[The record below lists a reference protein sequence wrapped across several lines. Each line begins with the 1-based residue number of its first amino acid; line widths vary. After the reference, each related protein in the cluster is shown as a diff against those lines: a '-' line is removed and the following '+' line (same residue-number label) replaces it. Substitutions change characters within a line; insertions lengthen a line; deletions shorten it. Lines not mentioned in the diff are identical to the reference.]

1 MKERMKMF
9 THISGEGST
18 VSDTE
23 LEEIINEWLAGVDG
37 KIAAITQSES
47 QRSAKGQ
54 HITVCVWYRPGEAAS
69 S

>member
-23 LEEIINEWLAGVDG
+23 LEAIINEWLADVDG
-37 KIAAITQSES
+37 KIASITQSES
-47 QRSAKGQ
+47 VRSSTGQ
-54 HITVCVWYRPGEAAS
+54 HITVCVWYRPTE
-69 S
+69 

>member
-1 MKERMKMF
+1 MKERVKLF

-23 LEEIINEWLAGVDG
+23 LEGIINEWLDTVDG
-37 KIAAITQSES
+37 KIATITQSES
-47 QRSAKGQ
+47 CRDSRGQ

-69 S
+69 T